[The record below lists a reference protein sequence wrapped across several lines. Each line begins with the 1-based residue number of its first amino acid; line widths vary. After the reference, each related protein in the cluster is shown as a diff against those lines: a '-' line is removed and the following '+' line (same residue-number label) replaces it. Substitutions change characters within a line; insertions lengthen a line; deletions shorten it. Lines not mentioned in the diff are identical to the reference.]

1 MLEQVERGVYLLRVE
16 QSGCVPLES
25 VIEVGDKP
33 VGQSFVLHQFGDV
46 NNDGRVTIE
55 DATLLQQYLA
65 EFRNADGTPVLDEQD
80 ALLMKMLDV
89 NGSGTADIGDVTA
102 IQQKIAELSK

>member
-1 MLEQVERGVYLLRVE
+1 MRLGRMCHECLSDRNRPYHRGAGE
-16 QSGCVPLES
+16 GE
-25 VIEVGDKP
+25 EDHAGHDAHA
-33 VGQSFVLHQFGDV
+33 G
-46 NNDGRVTIE
+46 DGRVTIE

-65 EFRNADGTPVLDEQD
+65 ELRNADGTPVLDEQD

-102 IQQKIAELSK
+102 IQQIIAELSK